1 MLSHPATH
9 LSGGMKRYYLSQ
21 IVYWVQQALVRFPFL
36 VLAIN
41 IYSAFPLAF
50 EAASLARSAFVFF
63 PSFKSRL
70 SSLVL
75 DAVPLCRR
83 EVLPFLAILFLFSPA
98 MYPDLNDTRRARL
111 SRPAWSATSP
121 PRLRKFYLLLRAS
134 CLSTSILPP
143 CLSFSSLIF
152 RPVGPPSLSL
162 YLGVLEF
169 GSAPRGALELAAHG
183 TPLLGIRRTPS
194 ARLGW
199 RAGAVFCI
207 CTDPGSYS
215 TSSFSSD
222 YHRGRPYSTWLLL
235 LCAVAVRL

>member
-50 EAASLARSAFVFF
+50 EAASLTRSAFAFF

-98 MYPDLNDTRRARL
+98 MYPDLNDTCRARL

-121 PRLRKFYLLLRAS
+121 LRLRKFYLLLRAS

-169 GSAPRGALELAAHG
+169 GSAALWSWLLTG
-183 TPLLGIRRTPS
+183 RLFLGLGGPPLLVWDGAQERRFASAQTLVHILPPPS
-194 ARLGW
+194 PRIIIVAARTLLG
-199 RAGAVFCI
+199 
-207 CTDPGSYS
+207 
-215 TSSFSSD
+215 FS
-222 YHRGRPYSTWLLL
+222 
-235 LCAVAVRL
+235 CCVRSRCV